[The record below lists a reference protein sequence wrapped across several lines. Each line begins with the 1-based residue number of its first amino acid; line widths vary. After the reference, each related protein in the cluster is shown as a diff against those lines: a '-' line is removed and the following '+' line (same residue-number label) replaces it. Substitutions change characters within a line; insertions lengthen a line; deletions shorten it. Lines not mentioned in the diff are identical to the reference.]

1 MILPDGRSGIV
12 EFYDSAL
19 TKRARVVADDGE
31 RIPSIAGK
39 SLTPLAPVNI
49 GEPKT
54 NSPLEASMTK
64 KVREKGPQLVAKY
77 LKDNTTDGVPYIG
90 TDQAKRLFLEY
101 SLNPTAGN
109 EHSDQAASAI
119 SHAAWDTALAKP
131 VTGNKNMVRI
141 LTGAPASGKTTAIKE
156 APPGTRVGINRESI
170 IGDAKYGAEM
180 VDQVLASGRKPEIHL
195 VYTDDPRI
203 NVQRMVDRAKQIGRV
218 VPLDY
223 MARTFVSVP
232 KAIAQLHERYG
243 DKIAVDSFDTSGPVK
258 MHRGTVEPAVAA
270 TSKWNEQTALEA
282 MNEELERLHQAG
294 DVPEAIYSAAKQPF
308 VGRGGSPAER
318 GADIAGSEPR
328 SAEEKGLQLNA
339 GQQQA
344 STPPERTDE
353 TANTVRTARE
363 SAGGG
368 GSARESEG
376 AEQSNGVDKKKSGD
390 TFYSGFLDPEL
401 FKTLFPDIADRMS
414 DWLSDEVTPG
424 DEQKEMMRQTRG
436 EMDRR
441 VAAVAHKLEV
451 PRKSWMMR
459 SRADSMAFWNAVESG
474 DITRLQQ
481 RDQAL
486 ARTFKGGFDK
496 MKADLQKLKP
506 EVLQNYIENYF
517 PHIWEQPS
525 QARKIIAQVLNGKRP
540 FAGSASFLKQR
551 TIPTMQDGINMG
563 LTPKSWNPV
572 DQFLT
577 KYSEMAQFL
586 MGHQTLDMMKIGGHG
601 QDGARR

>member
-1 MILPDGRSGIV
+1 M
-12 EFYDSAL
+12 
-19 TKRARVVADDGE
+19 ADDGE

-318 GADIAGSEPR
+318 GADTAGSEPR

-339 GQQQA
+339 GQRQA

-474 DITRLQQ
+474 DITRLPAARPGAGQDIQ
-481 RDQAL
+481 RRLRQDEGRPAEAKARSAAELHRELLSPHLGAAFPGAQDYRPGAEWQETVCRIRVVPEAADYSHHAGRDQ
-486 ARTFKGGFDK
+486 
-496 MKADLQKLKP
+496 
-506 EVLQNYIENYF
+506 
-517 PHIWEQPS
+517 
-525 QARKIIAQVLNGKRP
+525 
-540 FAGSASFLKQR
+540 
-551 TIPTMQDGINMG
+551 
-563 LTPKSWNPV
+563 
-572 DQFLT
+572 
-577 KYSEMAQFL
+577 
-586 MGHQTLDMMKIGGHG
+586 HG
-601 QDGARR
+601 TDAEELESR